1 MRIHPVRNALLAVS
15 LLTTNAAMAVEL
27 SFDAVY
33 QQAERD
39 QNSVKSFA
47 DIEPLVK
54 AQDAAISEAVQKC
67 YFINEKSAPGEVVL
81 VMRLGTNGRVKE
93 VWQKTDDE
101 PSNCVKRI
109 VVESLRFVPPHDN
122 FYVSLEFKFSPSP

>member
-1 MRIHPVRNALLAVS
+1 MRIHPVKSALLALS

-27 SFDAVY
+27 NFDAVY
-33 QQAERD
+33 QKAERD
-39 QNSVKSFA
+39 QNSVQNYA

-54 AQDAAISEAVQKC
+54 AQDAAIREAVRKC
-67 YFINEKSAPGEVVL
+67 DAINEKSASGEVVL
-81 VMRLGTNGRVKE
+81 VMRFGTNGRVKE

-109 VVESLRFVPPHDN
+109 VLESLRFVPPHDN
-122 FYVSLEFKFSPSP
+122 FYASLEFEFSPPP